1 MLIDTA
7 FLKHQSKYII
17 TTPHSVKVFCCSY
30 DRILN
35 PNPKPSW
42 FARLCALWMLCP
54 GPSSPAL
61 WSPVAP
67 QFLLSCCNCPLHLT
81 PPPPPTVPP
90 GMWDL
95 GSLTKDW
102 TYIPYSGSTEP
113 SHWTNREF
121 PWCSFL
127 LGMPFTFDILVASNS
142 TWIFFSHP
150 SFATSPTSWC
160 WLYLKLHWGP
170 SCLTDLGQFPLL
182 HALTILFLC
191 SEIIILAVFTHS
203 RVELIR
209 VCPHLAPDSIIP
221 WAWTSAPLSYPTTQG
236 SVWSKAGTED

>member
-1 MLIDTA
+1 MVLA
-7 FLKHQSKYII
+7 QEQ
-17 TTPHSVKVFCCSY
+17 
-30 DRILN
+30 
-35 PNPKPSW
+35 
-42 FARLCALWMLCP
+42 M
-54 GPSSPAL
+54 SSPK
-61 WSPVAP
+61 
-67 QFLLSCCNCPLHLT
+67 FLYFGKFYLKLLPLSFFIFIFGGGGAML
-81 PPPPPTVPP
+81 P
-90 GMWDL
+90 GL
-95 GSLTKDW
+95 QNHSSLTKDW